1 MVIDT
6 AYQHLQL
13 KVPKLFKLDIIIFI
27 LQASKWGENKTQ
39 SLIKIE
45 NIGTR
50 LEVKT
55 SKNSLLFNQNI
66 AIPDA
71 YETLCPL

>member
-39 SLIKIE
+39 SLIKNWKYWYLIR
-45 NIGTR
+45 GQD
-50 LEVKT
+50 
-55 SKNSLLFNQNI
+55 F
-66 AIPDA
+66 
-71 YETLCPL
+71 

>member
-39 SLIKIE
+39 SLIKNWKYWYSIR
-45 NIGTR
+45 GQDF
-50 LEVKT
+50 
-55 SKNSLLFNQNI
+55 SKFSLFKQNT

-71 YETLCPL
+71 YETLCPF

>member
-1 MVIDT
+1 MVINT

-45 NIGTR
+45 NIGTQ

-55 SKNSLLFNQNI
+55 FKKSLLFNQNI

-71 YETLCPL
+71 YETLGPF